1 MHPVSVESTV
11 ICSSCLMS
19 MDICSHIGLSATDN
33 INDIHGLCMNPP
45 ESTHRVLKDLSVD
58 ELCVDVT
65 GFLNIQDSREENS
78 KSSPPPKSFQE
89 KDVYSKFHEK
99 EKTTQASEKCLSK
112 AATFPSSDKTSL
124 SSKDAIS
131 SDLSTH
137 DDNARSLDPY
147 DFRSTSL
154 PTHLKPVSAM
164 KGSRE
169 KRGAAPDVKLTVKW
183 APDVY
188 DPIPTSVSHVT
199 TNNRSSRHSKK
210 NSRNKQKSGSK
221 SSRGSKGKDKK
232 QVRKRGGNSS
242 NIGYMLPEHEEEMVD
257 LREHGPKPKPGG
269 IDFHV
274 GNPDRLCGSSFLKSY
289 GTNLHLSS
297 VTEAT

>member
-1 MHPVSVESTV
+1 
-11 ICSSCLMS
+11 

-33 INDIHGLCMNPP
+33 INNIHGLCMNPP
-45 ESTHRVLKDLSVD
+45 GSTHGDLKVLSVD
-58 ELCVDVT
+58 ELSVDVT
-65 GFLNIQDSREENS
+65 RYLNIQDAREENA
-78 KSSPPPKSFQE
+78 KSSPPPNSFQE
-89 KDVYSKFHEK
+89 KDACSEFYENK
-99 EKTTQASEKCLSK
+99 KTTQVLEKCLSK
-112 AATFPSSDKTSL
+112 AATFPSSDKTS
-124 SSKDAIS
+124 SSKDAIAS
-131 SDLSTH
+131 ELSTQG
-137 DDNARSLDPY
+137 DNARSLDPSA
-147 DFRSTSL
+147 FRSTSM

-169 KRGAAPDVKLTVKW
+169 KRGAAPAVKLTVKW

-188 DPIPTSVSHVT
+188 DPIPTSVSHVA

-221 SSRGSKGKDKK
+221 SSRGSRGKDKK

-242 NIGYMLPEHEEEMVD
+242 SMCYMLPEYEEEMVD
-257 LREHGPKPKPGG
+257 FHEHEPKPKSGG

-274 GNPDRLCGSSFLKSY
+274 GNPDRLCGSSFLKGY